1 MACIRFRLLGVNS
14 MSRNAKAGQVEQT
27 NFDSRELIRFDAAS
41 AEIHTHLLAPTGF
54 GKPLGGV
61 GEP

>member
-27 NFDSRELIRFDAAS
+27 NFDSYEVTRFDAAP